1 MFLFESECAIYQVLI
16 FSCNIGVAATK
27 DHDIGTTNLHIE
39 VSDVVNI
46 LVYVG
51 IAKGN
56 GVLSKSGKGN
66 LIVSGAEEPNHLLLL
81 KLTLKWVKDIHEYL
95 LKPGRFFASRI
106 CTYVNSAQNTEQLM
120 NYEMVH
126 QSLFTFFCRYR

>member
-1 MFLFESECAIYQVLI
+1 MQYKQILI
-16 FSCNIGVAATK
+16 LSCNIGVAATK

-56 GVLSKSGKGN
+56 GVLSKSGN
-66 LIVSGAEEPNHLLLL
+66 VT
-81 KLTLKWVKDIHEYL
+81 LTHCKRCRWTECSA
-95 LKPGRFFASRI
+95 PSRI
-106 CTYVNSAQNTEQLM
+106 DTVLWKADP
-120 NYEMVH
+120 
-126 QSLFTFFCRYR
+126 

>member
-1 MFLFESECAIYQVLI
+1 MFLFEDEYAIQQILKL
-16 FSCNIGVAATK
+16 SCNIGVAATK

-56 GVLSKSGKGN
+56 GVLSKSGKGK
-66 LIVSGAEEPNHLLLL
+66 LMVRGVDGLKDLLLL
-81 KLTLKWVKDIHEYL
+81 QLAL
-95 LKPGRFFASRI
+95 FF
-106 CTYVNSAQNTEQLM
+106 
-120 NYEMVH
+120 
-126 QSLFTFFCRYR
+126 

>member
-1 MFLFESECAIYQVLI
+1 MSFCNAWCTFRNFFSVSCCTLQFEGENAIQHTLI
-16 FSCNIGVAATK
+16 LSSNIGVAATK

-56 GVLSKSGKGN
+56 GVLSKSGKGK
-66 LIVSGAEEPNHLLLL
+66 LIVRGVDGLNDPPLL
-81 KLTLKWVKDIHEYL
+81 KLTL
-95 LKPGRFFASRI
+95 FF
-106 CTYVNSAQNTEQLM
+106 
-120 NYEMVH
+120 
-126 QSLFTFFCRYR
+126 

>member
-1 MFLFESECAIYQVLI
+1 M
-16 FSCNIGVAATK
+16 AATK

-56 GVLSKSGKGN
+56 GVLSKSGKRKV
-66 LIVSGAEEPNHLLLL
+66 IVGGVNGLNDLLVL
-81 KLTLKWVKDIHEYL
+81 KLTPFL
-95 LKPGRFFASRI
+95 
-106 CTYVNSAQNTEQLM
+106 
-120 NYEMVH
+120 
-126 QSLFTFFCRYR
+126 

>member
-1 MFLFESECAIYQVLI
+1 MIAFVLTLILPPI
-16 FSCNIGVAATK
+16 FICNIGVAATK

-56 GVLSKSGKGN
+56 GVLSKSGK
-66 LIVSGAEEPNHLLLL
+66 A
-81 KLTLKWVKDIHEYL
+81 
-95 LKPGRFFASRI
+95 R
-106 CTYVNSAQNTEQLM
+106 
-120 NYEMVH
+120 
-126 QSLFTFFCRYR
+126 CR

>member
-1 MFLFESECAIYQVLI
+1 MKFYFLYT
-16 FSCNIGVAATK
+16 GVAAAK

-56 GVLSKSGKGN
+56 GILSKSGKE
-66 LIVSGAEEPNHLLLL
+66 I
-81 KLTLKWVKDIHEYL
+81 Y
-95 LKPGRFFASRI
+95 
-106 CTYVNSAQNTEQLM
+106 C
-120 NYEMVH
+120 
-126 QSLFTFFCRYR
+126 SLWNKS

>member
-1 MFLFESECAIYQVLI
+1 M
-16 FSCNIGVAATK
+16 AATK

-56 GVLSKSGKGN
+56 GVLSKSGN
-66 LIVSGAEEPNHLLLL
+66 V
-81 KLTLKWVKDIHEYL
+81 KLTHCKRCRW
-95 LKPGRFFASRI
+95 
-106 CTYVNSAQNTEQLM
+106 TECSGPSKIDTVLWKAM
-120 NYEMVH
+120 K
-126 QSLFTFFCRYR
+126 

>member
-1 MFLFESECAIYQVLI
+1 M
-16 FSCNIGVAATK
+16 AATK

-56 GVLSKSGKGN
+56 GVLSKSGKGT
-66 LIVSGAEEPNHLLLL
+66 LIVSVAEGLNRLLLL

-95 LKPGRFFASRI
+95 LKPGRFFMSSI
-106 CTYVNSAQNTEQLM
+106 CTYVNSAQNTGQLM

-126 QSLFTFFCRYR
+126 QPLFALFCCYH